1 MRSYCTS
8 GSAGALGE
16 KSPGATRALEGVL
29 GLFQR
34 AHAAGLKGL
43 TVFPADS
50 PMGRVLVADSGAA
63 CDGIACQVG

>member
-1 MRSYCTS
+1 MTFPWTPYFHD
-8 GSAGALGE
+8 AY
-16 KSPGATRALEGVL
+16 ALEGVL